1 MFHVKRYDWDRKY
14 QVVVVGGG
22 HAGCEAALAC
32 SRLGMKTLL
41 VTINIDKIAL
51 MPCNPAVGGIGK
63 GQLVAEIH
71 ALGGEMGKIADRAC
85 IQARILNRSKGPAVQ
100 ALRVQTDKKFYE
112 DEMKK
117 SLFSAER
124 LDVLQGMVGEIV
136 IEGGEVKGIVL
147 ENGISVGAQ
156 ALVLATGTFLN
167 ASIVVGEKSYPAGRV
182 GEYAS
187 YQLSQS
193 LKKARIELDRLQTA
207 TPPRVDGRTVDYQK
221 TIPQLGEEEV
231 EGFSGKERPLL
242 PQMACFLT
250 YTNRETHRIIK
261 KHLHLS
267 PIKTGGVKGRGPRFC
282 PSIDRKIINFPEK
295 ERHPVFI
302 EPEGWRTKEVYL
314 QGLTTSMPAWVQ
326 KEIIAATPGLERAR
340 MMRPGY
346 AVMYDFAPPQQL
358 HPTLE
363 VKEISGLFLAG
374 QINGTS
380 GYEEAAAQGLMAGI
394 NAARKVQGKEGIV
407 LKRSQAYIGVMI
419 DDLVTKGVE
428 EPYRMFTSRAEFR
441 LILRSDNAIN
451 RLRPLGHSV
460 GLVSDEEMEEAIE
473 LGEGVN
479 AIIEEL
485 KVRKLA
491 PEAVNQVLG
500 SKGGNPARE
509 PLRAIDLLKRPEV
522 RIKDLAEILPKL
534 RERTPRELFQ
544 AETEVKYAGYIDRQL
559 RDAER
564 MEGLE
569 NSVIPLEIDY
579 DQMKELSFAAREQ
592 LKRIKP
598 RTLGQAA
605 RISTVTPADIAL
617 LSIYL
622 KRKEIGDTGDT

>member
-1 MFHVKRYDWDRKY
+1 MKRYQWDRKY

-32 SRLGMKTLL
+32 SRLGLKTLL
-41 VTINIDKIAL
+41 VTINMDKIAL

-100 ALRVQTDKKFYE
+100 ALRVQTDKKYYE

-117 SLFSAER
+117 SLFEAEL
-124 LDVLQGMVGEIV
+124 LDIAQGMVAEMV
-136 IEGGEVKGIVL
+136 VEGGEAKGIIL
-147 ENGISVGAQ
+147 QNGVSFGAQ
-156 ALVLATGTFLN
+156 AVILATGTFLD
-167 ASIVVGEKSYPAGRV
+167 AFIVVGESSYPAGRV

-187 YQLSQS
+187 VQLSRS
-193 LKKARIELDRLQTA
+193 LRRAGIELDRLQTA
-207 TPPRVDGRTVDYQK
+207 TPPRVDGRTVDYER
-221 TIPQLGEEEV
+221 TIPQPGDLEA
-231 EGFSGKERPLL
+231 EGFTGKERPRL
-242 PQMACFLT
+242 PQMTCFLT
-250 YTNRETHRIIK
+250 YTNEGTHRIIK
-261 KHLHLS
+261 KYLHLS
-267 PIKTGGVKGRGPRFC
+267 PIRTGGVKGRGPRFC

-302 EPEGWRTKEVYL
+302 EPEGWRTREVYL

-326 KEIIAATPGLERAR
+326 REIIAATPGLERAR

-363 VKEISGLFLAG
+363 HKEISGLFLAG

-394 NAARKVQGKEGIV
+394 NAARKIQGKEGIV
-407 LKRSQAYIGVMI
+407 LRRSQAYIGVMI

-441 LILRSDNAIN
+441 LILRSDNALN
-451 RLRPLGHSV
+451 RLRPLGYKI
-460 GLVSDEEMEEAIE
+460 GLVSDEEIKESLE
-473 LGEGVN
+473 LEKGVK
-479 AIIEEL
+479 AVIEEL
-485 KVRKLA
+485 KIRKLR
-491 PEAVNQVLG
+491 PDEANRALRP
-500 SKGGNPARE
+500 KGGSLVRE
-509 PLRAIDLLKRPEV
+509 PICALDLLKRPEV
-522 RIKDLAEILPKL
+522 SIKDLAGLLPKL
-534 RERTPRELFQ
+534 KERSPRELFQ

-559 RDAER
+559 REAER
-564 MEGLE
+564 LEGLE
-569 NSVIPLEIDY
+569 ESSIPMEVDY
-579 DQMKELSFAAREQ
+579 DQLKEISFAAREQ

-605 RISTVTPADIAL
+605 RISTVTPADLAL

-622 KRKEIGDTGDT
+622 KRNEIGTKGDT